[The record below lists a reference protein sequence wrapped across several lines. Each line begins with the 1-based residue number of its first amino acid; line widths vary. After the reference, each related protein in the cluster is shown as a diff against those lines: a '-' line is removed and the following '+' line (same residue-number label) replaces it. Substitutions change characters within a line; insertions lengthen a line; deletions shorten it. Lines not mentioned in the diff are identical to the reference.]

1 MKLYLLYLTGQL
13 ALPTL
18 LATLALTGAVWL
30 SQSLR
35 FVDLIVNKGV
45 PLTTFLHLTLLLL
58 PSLLLVVLPFALFCA
73 ALYVYHR
80 LTQESE
86 LTVMRAAG
94 LSNLQLAAPC
104 LLLAGVVT
112 VFGYATSL
120 YFMPTAFRGFRDLQ
134 LQLQR
139 DFSYLLL
146 QPGVFNSPTR
156 GVTIYVRSQADDGAL
171 MGILVHDER
180 QADAPVTMMA
190 EKGFLLRGSGGPRFV
205 LERGNRQ
212 ELDAH
217 QGAAGVSLLHFDRY
231 TLELAASAE
240 ADSRARKFKELYLSE
255 LLDPSDPDLSQANRK
270 AMIAEG
276 HKRLTWPLHAL
287 VFALI
292 ALAALLGRRTDR
304 RGPAKGIVLAV
315 VAAIAVQASSMA
327 AGSVST
333 QVLAVIPI
341 LYLILL
347 TVSVICLAMLLG
359 YRLRRTRLAPVDVA

>member
-1 MKLYLLYLTGQL
+1 MKLYLLYLSGQL

-45 PLTTFLHLTLLLL
+45 PITTFLHLTLLLL

-104 LLLAGVVT
+104 LLLAGMVT
-112 VFGYATSL
+112 VLGYATSL
-120 YFMPTAFRGFRDLQ
+120 YFMPMAYRGFRAQQ
-134 LQLQR
+134 LELQR

-146 QPGVFNSPTR
+146 QPGVFNNPTR
-156 GVTIYVRSQADDGAL
+156 GVTIYIRSQADDGAL

-180 QADAPVTMMA
+180 RADAPVTMMA
-190 EKGFLLRGSGGPRFV
+190 EKGFLLQGDGGPRFV

-212 ELDAH
+212 ERHASRPLT
-217 QGAAGVSLLHFDRY
+217 GVSLLHFDRY
-231 TLELAASAE
+231 TLELAASE
-240 ADSRARKFKELYLSE
+240 EQDHRRPKLKELYLPE
-255 LLDPSDPDLSQANRK
+255 LLDPTAPDLSEADRK
-270 AMIAEG
+270 AMIAEA

-292 ALAALLGRRTDR
+292 ALAALLGRPTDR
-304 RGPAKGIVLAV
+304 RGPARNIVLAV
-315 VAAIAVQASSMA
+315 LAAIAVQASSMA
-327 AGSVST
+327 AGSMAAGFLSI
-333 QVLAVIPI
+333 IPLLYAII
-341 LYLILL
+341 LI
-347 TVSVICLAMLLG
+347 TSMICLGVLLG
-359 YRLRRTRLAPVDVA
+359 HGPRRARLTTVEAA